1 MDETTRRSPVVRVAA
16 ALGWTALAMS
26 LAAILLLLLSGPGSR
41 LEWWH
46 FRTGFSML
54 RWGAYAGLGGAALGL
69 VALLTAAAYPLRRT
83 LLLGATAVV
92 LGTLAVYFPWQWQ
105 RTARAAP
112 PIHDL
117 TTSLDDP
124 PAFRAIAPL
133 RAGAPNPP
141 EYAGEETAAI
151 QRQAYPDLAP
161 AYLPGP
167 REAAFE
173 RALGA
178 ARGMG
183 WEIVSAEP
191 DEGIIEASHRTPWF
205 GFVDDVVIRLREEER
220 GVRVD
225 VRSKSRVGRGDTG
238 TNARRIRAY
247 LARLERG

>member
-1 MDETTRRSPVVRVAA
+1 MNAPPRSPVARVAA
-16 ALGWTALAMS
+16 VLGWIALALS
-26 LAAILLLLLSGPGSR
+26 LGGLLLLLLSGPGSR
-41 LEWWH
+41 MELWH
-46 FRTGFSML
+46 FRTGFAML
-54 RWGAYAGLGGAALGL
+54 RWAAYMGLGGAALGL
-69 VALLTAAAYPLRRT
+69 LSLLASAAYPLRRT
-83 LLLGATAVV
+83 LLVAGVALVVGAVT
-92 LGTLAVYFPWQWQ
+92 VYMPWQWQ

-117 TTSLDDP
+117 TTAPDDP
-124 PAFRAIAPL
+124 PEFRAIAPL
-133 RAGAPNPP
+133 RSGAPNPP

-151 QRQAYPDLAP
+151 QREHYPDLAP
-161 AYLPGP
+161 AYLAGP

-173 RALGA
+173 RALRA

-191 DEGIIEASHRTPWF
+191 REGRIEASHRTPWF
-205 GFVDDVVIRLREEER
+205 GFVDDVVIRVREEGER
-220 GVRVD
+220 VRVD